1 MRAVLAGTTDNKAR
15 MEFLA
20 PLDPLL
26 WDKAMLAALWDF
38 RYSWEI
44 YTPASK
50 RKYGYYTLPVLWGSD
65 FIGRIE
71 AVADQKED
79 TLRVKNIWLEPGVR
93 QTGKLQLAF
102 DRTLRRFARFND
114 CTRVELCGEKAGVG
128 ADTVR

>member
-1 MRAVLAGTTDNKAR
+1 

-26 WDKAMLAALWDF
+26 WDKTLVAALWDF
-38 RYSWEI
+38 HYSWEI

-50 RKYGYYTLPVLWGSD
+50 RQYGCYTLPVLWGSD

-71 AVADQKED
+71 AVTDLKCR

-93 QTGKLQLAF
+93 QTKKLQLSL
-102 DRTLRRFARFND
+102 DRALRRFASFND
-114 CTRVELCGEKAGVG
+114 CTTVEFCK
-128 ADTVR
+128 